1 MTTPA
6 PGWYPDPS
14 GAPGQRYWDGTQWGP
29 MVPLPKKSNAGKVVL
44 IVIAAIIGLSILAF
58 GGCVALISSS
68 VDSVSSSTK
77 STTAPTANSQ
87 PAAEAA
93 PTVAPPPPAGAPV
106 RDGQFEFQVTN
117 VSSAKTV
124 GDNPYLQSTA
134 QGVYVIFTIRVTN
147 TGDEPRDFFVNNQK
161 LLDMNDRKYEAS
173 SRAGMNLNDNAS
185 GINPG
190 NSIEVKVPFDVPQEM
205 DMKALE
211 LHDSMFSGG
220 VLTPASAG

>member
-14 GAPGQRYWDGTQWGP
+14 GTPGQRYWDGAQWGP
-29 MVPLPKKSNAGKVVL
+29 GMPQPKKSNAGKVAL
-44 IVIAAIIGLSILAF
+44 IVIASIVGVFILMF
-58 GGCVALISSS
+58 GGCAALFSSS
-68 VDSVSSSTK
+68 MDSVSSSTK
-77 STTAPTANSQ
+77 STTAPTAKSEA
-87 PAAEAA
+87 AAETST
-93 PTVAPPPPAGAPV
+93 PAPPPPAGAPV
-106 RDGQFEFQVTN
+106 RDGKFEFQVTN

-173 SRAGMNLNDNAS
+173 TQAGMNLNDNAS

-190 NSIEVKVPFDVPQEM
+190 NSIVVKVPFDVPQETK
-205 DMKALE
+205 MKALE

-220 VLTPASAG
+220 VLTPAAAG

>member
-1 MTTPA
+1 MTTPT

-14 GAPGQRYWDGTQWGP
+14 GAGQRYWDGAQWGP
-29 MVPLPKKSNAGKVVL
+29 GAPKKSSAGKIAL
-44 IVIAAIIGLSILAF
+44 IVIASIIGVFILMF

-68 VDSVSSSTK
+68 VDSVSSSTSSASAVASAK
-77 STTAPTANSQ
+77 REA
-87 PAAEAA
+87 AAE
-93 PTVAPPPPAGAPV
+93 TVAPPPPAGAPV
-106 RDGQFEFQVTN
+106 RDGQFEFQVID
-117 VSSAKTV
+117 VRSAKTV

-147 TGDEPRDFFVNNQK
+147 TGNEPRDFFVSNQK

-173 SRAGMNLNDNAS
+173 SQAGMNLNDNSS

-190 NSIEVKVPFDVPQEM
+190 NSIEVKVPFDVPQEL

-220 VLTPASAG
+220 VLTPAGTG